1 MCIVIE
7 RSIQEN
13 LNIKLKAMSDS
24 RFVKML
30 KGKHPEVNVD
40 KLLEIFNAK
49 ITEIQKIQGTEDL
62 RLPLDCDLNKA
73 VIASV
78 ISEYLKE

>member
-1 MCIVIE
+1 MCTVIE
-7 RSIQEN
+7 RSTQGN
-13 LNIKLKAMSDS
+13 QNIKQSQMSDS
-24 RFVKML
+24 QFVKQL
-30 KGKHPEVNVD
+30 KVKNPEVNID
-40 KLLEIFNAK
+40 KMLEIFNGK

>member
-1 MCIVIE
+1 
-7 RSIQEN
+7 
-13 LNIKLKAMSDS
+13 MSDS

-40 KLLEIFNAK
+40 KLLEIFNVK

>member
-1 MCIVIE
+1 
-7 RSIQEN
+7 
-13 LNIKLKAMSDS
+13 MSDS
-24 RFVKML
+24 RFVNML

-40 KLLEIFNAK
+40 KLLEIFNEK

>member
-13 LNIKLKAMSDS
+13 LNIKLKAMSDTP
-24 RFVKML
+24 FVKML
-30 KGKHPEVNVD
+30 KGKNPEVNVD
-40 KLLEIFNAK
+40 KMLNIFNENFK
-49 ITEIQKIQGTEDL
+49 EIKKIQGTEDL

-73 VIASV
+73 LIASI
-78 ISEYLKE
+78 ISDYLKE

>member
-1 MCIVIE
+1 MCSVIE
-7 RSIQEN
+7 RSTQEN

-40 KLLEIFNAK
+40 KMLEIFNEK

>member
-1 MCIVIE
+1 MCSVIE
-7 RSIQEN
+7 RSTQEN
-13 LNIKLKAMSDS
+13 LNIKPNQMSDS
-24 RFVKML
+24 PFNKML
-30 KGKHPEVNVD
+30 KKKHPELGVD
-40 KLLEIFNAK
+40 KMLQIFDERFAEIK
-49 ITEIQKIQGTEDL
+49 KIQGTEDL

>member
-1 MCIVIE
+1 MCSVIE

-40 KLLEIFNAK
+40 KLLEIFNVK

>member
-24 RFVKML
+24 RFVNML

-40 KLLEIFNAK
+40 KLLEIFNEK

>member
-24 RFVKML
+24 RFVNML
-30 KGKHPEVNVD
+30 KGKHPGVNVD
-40 KLLEIFNAK
+40 KLLEIFNEK